1 MYLVNNVEALY
12 PRINKT
18 YRFDNV
24 ENRSVPC
31 DPLDDGAAYE
41 MSFRMSKD
49 QAKELFTEMAK
60 AYQEKR
66 EDKWPAKLDMPFK
79 KDDDG
84 MFIGKVK
91 LKGAYGKD
99 TTPKPMQCDS
109 RGTDL
114 PDDFLLT
121 TGSTVNVAL
130 AFVPYNMRDHGV
142 SLRLKGVQVVK
153 YVPMQKANPFGSVEG
168 FTVGGDDNPF
178 TPVAGVTVEEMEET
192 TADVFGDDKPSPNKP
207 EPAPKKVSKKKD
219 APKPKDDEDLSSL
232 IDAWDD
238 E

>member
-1 MYLVNNVEALY
+1 MSMYLVNNVEALY

-84 MFIGKVK
+84 MFTHKAK
-91 LKGAYGKD
+91 LKGAYGNEP
-99 TTPKPMQCDS
+99 TRKPVHYDAK
-109 RGTDL
+109 GIKL
-114 PDDFLLT
+114 PEDFMLT
-121 TGSTVNVAL
+121 NGSLVNVAIV
-130 AFVPYNMRDHGV
+130 FVPYNMRDNGV
-142 SLRLKGVQVVK
+142 SLRLRAVQVIDLK
-153 YVPMQKANPFGSVEG
+153 PMQDDSPFTAVEG
-168 FTVGGDDNPF
+168 FEATASDNPFEEDAPIQEPKKVVKKVTPEPKKGGDDLASIVDN
-178 TPVAGVTVEEMEET
+178 
-192 TADVFGDDKPSPNKP
+192 
-207 EPAPKKVSKKKD
+207 
-219 APKPKDDEDLSSL
+219 
-232 IDAWDD
+232 WDD
-238 E
+238 

>member
-66 EDKWPAKLDMPFK
+66 EDKWP
-79 KDDDG
+79 
-84 MFIGKVK
+84 
-91 LKGAYGKD
+91 
-99 TTPKPMQCDS
+99 S
-109 RGTDL
+109 
-114 PDDFLLT
+114 
-121 TGSTVNVAL
+121 
-130 AFVPYNMRDHGV
+130 
-142 SLRLKGVQVVK
+142 
-153 YVPMQKANPFGSVEG
+153 
-168 FTVGGDDNPF
+168 
-178 TPVAGVTVEEMEET
+178 
-192 TADVFGDDKPSPNKP
+192 
-207 EPAPKKVSKKKD
+207 
-219 APKPKDDEDLSSL
+219 
-232 IDAWDD
+232 
-238 E
+238 

>member
-18 YRFDNV
+18 YRFDNA
-24 ENRSVPC
+24 ENRSIAC

-41 MSFRMSKD
+41 MSFRMDKD
-49 QAKELFTEMAK
+49 QAKELFTQMAK

-66 EDKWPAKLDMPFK
+66 EDKWPPKLDMPFK

-84 MFIGKVK
+84 MYVGKVK

-99 TTPKPMQCDS
+99 VTPKPMQCDS

-121 TGSTVNVAL
+121 TGSTVNVAVT
-130 AFVPYNMRDHGV
+130 FVPYNMRDHGV

-178 TPVAGVTVEEMEET
+178 TPVAGATKEDMEAAT
-192 TADVFGDDKPSPNKP
+192 DDVFGEEAAEVEAP
-207 EPAPKKVSKKKD
+207 PKKKAKKKET
-219 APKPKDDEDLSSL
+219 PKPKDDDDLSSL

>member
-1 MYLVNNVEALY
+1 MSMYLVNNVEALY

-99 TTPKPMQCDS
+99 ATPKPIQCDS

-168 FTVGGDDNPF
+168 FTVGGADNPF

-192 TADVFGDDKPSPNKP
+192 TADVFGEEVAEVEAP
-207 EPAPKKVSKKKD
+207 PKKKAKKKET
-219 APKPKDDEDLSSL
+219 PKPKDDDDLSSL